1 MTPPDL
7 PGISAVD
14 AVRKE
19 VERTAVRARN
29 GVRWFA
35 GAEFAPQHPTRSDV
49 VWRDGK
55 ASVRRYRA
63 ASLRSDAPAVCCFL
77 GLVGQPYVFD
87 LYKGGSIVEMLI
99 ERGFDT
105 YVLDWG
111 IPDEHDAAN
120 TLETY
125 LGGFFPAALDAI
137 CREAGAE
144 SVNLFAYC
152 MGGVMAVHALAA
164 QPELPVKS
172 LVTLA
177 SPFDWEHLGP
187 YIDALRLGKIR
198 PETVLDATGNVPASL
213 IRQSFKTRKPTGD
226 IVNYVNLWQNLWN
239 DQYVEGYQA
248 INRFLSDHIPFPGGV
263 FRQVLTQWF
272 EDNAFVTDR
281 LRFDHRRIT
290 LADVRTPVLGVI
302 ADRDDIA
309 TEASTTPLARVLPNA
324 DVELLRIDA
333 GHVSLF
339 AGRQAVKEVM
349 PAIFDWIQDRYEEAA

>member
-1 MTPPDL
+1 MTPPDI
-7 PGISAVD
+7 PGLGAVD

-19 VERTAVRARN
+19 AERTAVRARN

-35 GAEFAPQHPTRSDV
+35 GAQFAPEHPTRSDI
-49 VWRDGK
+49 VWSDGK
-55 ASVRRYRA
+55 AHVRRYRRA
-63 ASLRSDAPAVCCFL
+63 RTRRYLPPVCCFL
-77 GLVGQPYVFD
+77 GLVGRPYVFD
-87 LYKGGSIVEMLI
+87 LYAGGSIVEMLMD
-99 ERGFDT
+99 RGFDT

-111 IPDEHDAAN
+111 VPDEHDSEN

-125 LGGFFPAALDAI
+125 LGGFLPAALEAI
-137 CREAGAE
+137 CSEAQAD

-152 MGGVMAVHALAA
+152 MGGVMAVEALAA
-164 QPELPVKS
+164 QPHLPVNT

-187 YIDALRLGKIR
+187 YVDALRLGKIR
-198 PETVLDATGNVPASL
+198 PEALIDATGNVPGSL

-272 EDNAFVTDR
+272 ADNAFVNDR
-281 LRFDHRRIT
+281 LRFRHRRIT
-290 LADVRTPVLGVI
+290 LADVRIPVLGVI
-302 ADRDDIA
+302 ADNDDIA
-309 TEASTTPLARVLPNA
+309 LEPSTTALARVVPNA

-339 AGRQAVKEVM
+339 AGRHAVKVVM
-349 PAIFDWIQDRYEEAA
+349 PAIFEWIEHRCEEVA